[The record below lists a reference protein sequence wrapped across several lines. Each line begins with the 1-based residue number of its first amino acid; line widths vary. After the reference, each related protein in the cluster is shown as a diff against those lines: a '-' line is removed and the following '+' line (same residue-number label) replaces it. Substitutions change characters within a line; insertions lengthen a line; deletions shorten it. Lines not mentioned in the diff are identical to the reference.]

1 MFCPNVRFIA
11 GVKVGISSKKL
22 QSRRYFKEKPRDHI
36 HQVIYRPKD
45 IIKGNRIK
53 G

>member
-1 MFCPNVRFIA
+1 MFCPNVSFIA
-11 GVKVGISSKKL
+11 GVKVDISSKKL
-22 QSRRYFKEKPRDHI
+22 HSRRYFKEKPRDHI